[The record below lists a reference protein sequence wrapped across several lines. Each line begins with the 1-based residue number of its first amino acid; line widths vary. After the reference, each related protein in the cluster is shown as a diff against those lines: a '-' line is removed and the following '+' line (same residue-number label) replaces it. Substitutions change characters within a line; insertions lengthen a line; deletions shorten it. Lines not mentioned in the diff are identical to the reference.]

1 MKPARSLFVVGLFLA
16 QLAAACPVRA
26 AATSD
31 EAASPEAQQAHRH
44 FSLGVKLYAEG
55 DFGPALAQF
64 QRAYA
69 LKPHFRVLYNIAQC
83 KFELRDYVEARATL
97 RRYLAEGG
105 AAALDAERSAQIEAD
120 LADLGR
126 RIAQLD
132 IHSNVRGAA
141 VYVDGRKVGTTPLS
155 QAIDVS
161 EGQRSL
167 SIESSTRGTK
177 QRSVMLVG
185 GERQTITVDFEL
197 IAPGADTSSELQE
210 ARSRALLPSPA
221 SSLGAGFWVTGVG
234 AALFAGGAGVTGY
247 LALRAQDERRADLS
261 RPGVSAAELDAG
273 QRRIQTFAM
282 TSDALLG
289 GAIIC
294 AGVATTLLVLHGT
307 EKRPAV
313 ALGPG
318 SVILRGSF

>member
-1 MKPARSLFVVGLFLA
+1 MKPAPSFFVVGLFLA
-16 QLAAACPVRA
+16 QLAAACPVA
-26 AATSD
+26 AASTSD
-31 EAASPEAQQAHRH
+31 EATTPEAQQAHRH
-44 FSLGVKLYAEG
+44 FSLGVKLYSEG

-105 AAALDAERSAQIEAD
+105 AAALDAERNAQIEAD

-132 IHSNVRGAA
+132 VHSNVRGAV

-167 SIESSTRGTK
+167 SVESSTRGTK
-177 QRSVMLVG
+177 QRSVLLVG
-185 GERQTITVDFEL
+185 GDRQTITVDFEL
-197 IAPGADTSSELQE
+197 IAPGVGASSDLQE
-210 ARSRALLPSPA
+210 SRSRGFLPSPA
-221 SSLGAGFWVTGVG
+221 SSLGAGFWVSGVG
-234 AALFAGGAGVTGY
+234 AALLAGGAGVTGY
-247 LALRAQDERRADLS
+247 LALRAQNERRADLD
-261 RPGVSAAELDAG
+261 RPGVSAAELDSDK
-273 QRRIQTFAM
+273 RRIQTFAM

-307 EKRPAV
+307 EKRPTL

-318 SVILRGSF
+318 SVALRGSF